1 MGRQELKDPSGESVV
16 VNEGEVARTKFTFID
31 YDDNVLELSNI
42 LTITATLR
50 NAEDDSIINGR
61 DDQSVLN
68 ANGGTLADVG
78 GQGVLTLYLN
88 ENDNANIGGLIT
100 GKETHWL
107 DLTWTWDDGFGTRT
121 GKNSYEYYVTVNDA
135 AAGCSVPWIG

>member
-1 MGRQELKDPSGESVV
+1 
-16 VNEGEVARTKFTFID
+16 VARTKFTFID

-50 NAEDDSIINGR
+50 N
-61 DDQSVLN
+61 VLN

-78 GQGVLTLYLN
+78 GQGVLTLYLD

-100 GKETHWL
+100 GRETHWL
-107 DLTWTWDDGFGTRT
+107 DLTWTWDDGFSNRT

-135 AAGCSVPWIG
+135 AAGCSVPWVG